1 MNSDFKVKTET
12 HAATQT
18 DEFEYLFKET
28 VVQPFTEEY
37 FVNIENRVRF
47 YTGLPGFVRI
57 HVERVIGLLRQKYTI
72 LQSTLPLDYLT
83 CSNCPLID
91 RMVRV
96 CSALKT
102 FAHLLSP
109 VRKLFNSALC
119 KHICCLN

>member
-1 MNSDFKVKTET
+1 MLADRGFTICENVALYQAQLAIPACTKGENQLDPFDVEKTRGI
-12 HAATQT
+12 A
-18 DEFEYLFKET
+18 
-28 VVQPFTEEY
+28 
-37 FVNIENRVRF
+37 N
-47 YTGLPGFVRI
+47 VRI

-83 CSNCPLID
+83 CSNNAANCPLID

-109 VRKLFNSALC
+109 MSKLFNSALR